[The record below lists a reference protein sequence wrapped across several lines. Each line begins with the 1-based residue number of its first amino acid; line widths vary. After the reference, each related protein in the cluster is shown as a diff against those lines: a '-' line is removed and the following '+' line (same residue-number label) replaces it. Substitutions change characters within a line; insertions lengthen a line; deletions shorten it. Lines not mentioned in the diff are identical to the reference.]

1 MSYLTSLKESLF
13 SRTSG
18 KTAASTPDTTV
29 QAAPIEAVKPVT
41 AADADAGDAYLDAFA
56 DGVEWET
63 LLVDLACF
71 NDGPEYSA
79 QARF

>member
-1 MSYLTSLKESLF
+1 MSYLMQLKESLF
-13 SRTSG
+13 SRVSS
-18 KTAASTPDTTV
+18 KPADNAASLGERPETV
-29 QAAPIEAVKPVT
+29 ATREAIT
-41 AADADAGDAYLDAFA
+41 AQDADAGDAYLDEFA

>member
-1 MSYLTSLKESLF
+1 MSYLLSLKASLL
-13 SRTSG
+13 SRFATRTDASPDSLSDQPICV
-18 KTAASTPDTTV
+18 KTFTATDV
-29 QAAPIEAVKPVT
+29 EAGH
-41 AADADAGDAYLDAFA
+41 AHLDAFV
-56 DGVEWET
+56 DGVEWDT

>member
-1 MSYLTSLKESLF
+1 MSYLLLLKESLL
-13 SRTSG
+13 SRLAIRVVAPHEGLATSPEPMNSF
-18 KTAASTPDTTV
+18 TAT
-29 QAAPIEAVKPVT
+29 
-41 AADADAGDAYLDAFA
+41 DADAGQAHLDQFV

>member
-1 MSYLTSLKESLF
+1 MSYLQLLKESLF
-13 SRTSG
+13 SRRAIKVAANPDSIASQLEPMNI
-18 KTAASTPDTTV
+18 TARDAEAS
-29 QAAPIEAVKPVT
+29 QAH
-41 AADADAGDAYLDAFA
+41 LDQFV

>member
-1 MSYLTSLKESLF
+1 MSYFMLLKESLF
-13 SRTSG
+13 SRGSD
-18 KTAASTPDTTV
+18 KTAADTPD
-29 QAAPIEAVKPVT
+29 AALPASLEAMNPVT
-41 AADADAGDAYLDAFA
+41 AQDADAGDAYLDAFA

>member
-1 MSYLTSLKESLF
+1 MSYLLLLKESLF
-13 SRTSG
+13 SRRAG
-18 KTAASTPDTTV
+18 NIAASPDTLV
-29 QAAPIEAVKPVT
+29 SQAQTPQPLT
-41 AADADAGDAYLDAFA
+41 QGDFDAGAAHMDQFV
-56 DGVEWET
+56 DGVQWET

>member
-1 MSYLTSLKESLF
+1 MSYLLMLKESLL
-13 SRTSG
+13 SRLAIKVTP
-18 KTAASTPDTTV
+18 TPDR
-29 QAAPIEAVKPVT
+29 VT
-41 AADADAGDAYLDAFA
+41 AQPKTVKTITASDAEAGQAHLDQFA

>member
-1 MSYLTSLKESLF
+1 MSYLLMLKESLF
-13 SRTSG
+13 SRRVI
-18 KTAASTPDTTV
+18 KDAANPDSVASQPEPMNTVTPVDAEAS
-29 QAAPIEAVKPVT
+29 QAH
-41 AADADAGDAYLDAFA
+41 LDQFA

>member
-1 MSYLTSLKESLF
+1 MSYLLMLKESLL
-13 SRTSG
+13 SRLAIKVAATPENLVAQPETMNTI
-18 KTAASTPDTTV
+18 TASDAEAG
-29 QAAPIEAVKPVT
+29 QAH
-41 AADADAGDAYLDAFA
+41 LDQFV

>member
-1 MSYLTSLKESLF
+1 MSYLLMLKESLL
-13 SRTSG
+13 SRLAIKVAPAPEAPAFQPETMNTF
-18 KTAASTPDTTV
+18 TASDAEAG
-29 QAAPIEAVKPVT
+29 QAHLEQ
-41 AADADAGDAYLDAFA
+41 FA

>member
-1 MSYLTSLKESLF
+1 MSYLLMLKESLF
-13 SRTSG
+13 ARRAIKVAINPDSLASQPEPMATT
-18 KTAASTPDTTV
+18 TATDAEAG
-29 QAAPIEAVKPVT
+29 QAH
-41 AADADAGDAYLDAFA
+41 LDQFV

>member
-1 MSYLTSLKESLF
+1 MSYLLMLKESLL
-13 SRTSG
+13 SHLAIKVTPAHESLAPQPETI
-18 KTAASTPDTTV
+18 KTITASDAEAG
-29 QAAPIEAVKPVT
+29 QAH
-41 AADADAGDAYLDAFA
+41 LDQFV

>member
-1 MSYLTSLKESLF
+1 MSYLLLLKESLF
-13 SRTSG
+13 ARRAIKVAANPESLARQPEPMQTI
-18 KTAASTPDTTV
+18 TAT
-29 QAAPIEAVKPVT
+29 
-41 AADADAGDAYLDAFA
+41 DADAGQAHLDQFV

>member
-1 MSYLTSLKESLF
+1 MSYLLMLKESLL
-13 SRTSG
+13 SRFAIKVTPAPEDLAAQPETM
-18 KTAASTPDTTV
+18 KT
-29 QAAPIEAVKPVT
+29 VT
-41 AADADAGDAYLDAFA
+41 ASDAEAGQAHLDQFV

>member
-1 MSYLTSLKESLF
+1 MSYLLLLKESLL
-13 SRTSG
+13 SRLAI
-18 KTAASTPDTTV
+18 KTATPQSFTV
-29 QAAPIEAVKPVT
+29 QPEPMKSIT
-41 AADADAGDAYLDAFA
+41 AEDADAGQAHLDQFV

>member
-1 MSYLTSLKESLF
+1 MSYLMLLKESLF
-13 SRTSG
+13 SRVFD
-18 KTAASTPDTTV
+18 KTAATAPDLTPQPV
-29 QAAPIEAVKPVT
+29 LLQAMKPVT
-41 AADADAGDAYLDAFA
+41 AQDADAGDAYLDAFA

>member
-1 MSYLTSLKESLF
+1 MSYLMLLKESLF
-13 SRTSG
+13 SRRTIKVAANPDSLTG
-18 KTAASTPDTTV
+18 QPEPMNAITAVDAEAG
-29 QAAPIEAVKPVT
+29 QAH
-41 AADADAGDAYLDAFA
+41 LDQFV
-56 DGVEWET
+56 DGVEWDT